1 MSDETSSRPEPPVV
15 NGCFSNSEFDP
26 PAHTRPAST
35 RDRHRYR
42 QANGGGGGSGFA
54 QGRWIDATVAY
65 TGARRH
71 PGHVGGTGQP
81 AVAVEL
87 ERQREPLGFVPAK
100 PICLLVRDR
109 LKQAT

>member
-1 MSDETSSRPEPPVV
+1 M
-15 NGCFSNSEFDP
+15 
-26 PAHTRPAST
+26 
-35 RDRHRYR
+35 

-54 QGRWIDATVAY
+54 QGRLIDATVAY

-87 ERQREPLGFVPAK
+87 SASVNHWASCRPNQFGSSFV
-100 PICLLVRDR
+100 IG
-109 LKQAT
+109 